1 MATLT
6 ERELA
11 RSLALGEAIDDA
23 EDARLA
29 LHGFAATGH
38 HCFARDGGVPFT
50 RSHALAVCEAEAF
63 AARDALGVGD
73 LLAGQERGERDE
85 QAGESE
91 RGAGRVHA
99 LNIHRLV
106 RGDQLS

>member
-29 LHGFAATGH
+29 LHGFAAAGH
-38 HCFARDGGVPFT
+38 HCFSRDGGVPYT

-73 LLAGQERGERDE
+73 LLARHQGEQRDE
-85 QAGESE
+85 QAAESE
-91 RGAGRVHA
+91 GGAGEVHGS
-99 LNIHRLV
+99 NVRRLV